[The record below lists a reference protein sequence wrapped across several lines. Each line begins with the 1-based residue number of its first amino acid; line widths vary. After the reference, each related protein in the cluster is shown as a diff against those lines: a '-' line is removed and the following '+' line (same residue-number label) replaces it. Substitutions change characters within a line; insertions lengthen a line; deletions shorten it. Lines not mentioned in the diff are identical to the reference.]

1 MSFPRQAALLAACM
15 AGSAAVASSAVAGP
29 VLRFELGPER
39 IVCGVTAPATG
50 PAGTSIGKSTS
61 KPGNYAL
68 GLIVWF
74 HGGMRSRNP
83 EKGLEAHRPLLSF
96 VESNAYVLASPS
108 AFAGRDWLDPAAV
121 ATTEALI
128 DSLLSRY
135 PIDPAD
141 ISLIG
146 VSDGSLAV
154 IRYGLVGRR
163 TIRRKVLISSLPQ
176 LALTPQDLSVR
187 RRLAEGRWDFLQG
200 GKDRLFPAQNAV
212 PFLREWERSYPN
224 AHLHFFAD
232 GEHDFGYYANHAPDL
247 LRDLLKPAFPRPNP
261 QKPKKSKPLQ
271 NSPKKT

>member
-1 MSFPRQAALLAACM
+1 MISPRRAALLAACM

-29 VLRFELGPER
+29 VLRFEVGPER
-39 IVCGVTAPATG
+39 IVCGVTAPDAAT
-50 PAGTSIGKSTS
+50 AGKSTR
-61 KPGNYAL
+61 KIGRPAL

-74 HGGMRSRNP
+74 HGGMRSPNR

-96 VESNAYVLASPS
+96 VDSEAYVLASPS
-108 AFAGRDWLDPAAV
+108 AFAGRDWLVPAALL
-121 ATTEALI
+121 TTDALI
-128 DSLLSRY
+128 DSLLSLY

-141 ISLIG
+141 ISLVG

-154 IRYGLVGRR
+154 IRYGLEGRR
-163 TIRRKVLISSLPQ
+163 SIRRKVLVSSLPQ
-176 LALTPQDLSVR
+176 LALSPQDLSAR

-200 GKDRLFPAQNAV
+200 GKDRLFPARNVA
-212 PFLREWERSYPN
+212 PFLREWERVYPN
-224 AHLHFFAD
+224 AHLHWFPD

-247 LRDLLKPAFPRPNP
+247 LRDLLKPATAGGNP